1 LPNATISNY
10 QLLLPVCRL
19 QQIAVLLHC
28 FMVVVQQHLCA
39 RGDVVLSA
47 ETALA
52 VAAAAAACLSPQPQ
66 APAEGESVLDRFT
79 NDLTAAAR
87 RGQLDP
93 LVGRD
98 AELRRLCHIL
108 LRRTKNNPILVGESG
123 VLATDGVVLH

>member
-1 LPNATISNY
+1 
-10 QLLLPVCRL
+10 
-19 QQIAVLLHC
+19 
-28 FMVVVQQHLCA
+28 
-39 RGDVVLSA
+39 VLSA

-123 VLATDGVVLH
+123 VLATDGVVLHW